1 MNLQITLVNDEVH
14 VIRGVYDWDNK
25 DNIINIYS
33 HISERDENNNIYRDW
48 MHHYKIYKNDVK
60 DINRIGGDD
69 ANVL

>member
-1 MNLQITLVNDEVH
+1 MDVDKKIVVKKKK
-14 VIRGVYDWDNK
+14 IK

-69 ANVL
+69 ANVLLY